1 MAFSRDLRLYWWSPA
16 RVIGLGLLPCPIR
29 YFGVLKISKTSSLR
43 LIMSN
48 GRKDQNRARWLLGTG
63 DWLKKIGDGFFV
75 ELGCRITCCAIFAT
89 RWAHFSEVCSA
100 CFVGITIAR
109 SAKLIHFLLLA
120 WCVVPSGVHFLSCW
134 AFAPQ
139 IHFLYLPKRAAF
151 LSCS

>member
-75 ELGCRITCCAIFAT
+75 ELVVGSLAAQFLQHGELIFQKSALHVLWVLRSQDLQSWSVFCFWPDVSCPRGCIF
-89 RWAHFSEVCSA
+89 CP
-100 CFVGITIAR
+100 VG
-109 SAKLIHFLLLA
+109 LLL
-120 WCVVPSGVHFLSCW
+120 FRFISCT
-134 AFAPQ
+134 
-139 IHFLYLPKRAAF
+139 YLKEPLF
-151 LSCS
+151 

>member
-63 DWLKKIGDGFFV
+63 CWLKKFGDGFFCRARLSDHLLRNFCNTV
-75 ELGCRITCCAIFAT
+75 SSFFRSLLCMFCGYYDRKICKVDQFFAFGLMCRALGGAF
-89 RWAHFSEVCSA
+89 FVLLGFCSSDS
-100 CFVGITIAR
+100 FPVLT
-109 SAKLIHFLLLA
+109 
-120 WCVVPSGVHFLSCW
+120 
-134 AFAPQ
+134 
-139 IHFLYLPKRAAF
+139 
-151 LSCS
+151 